1 MNEVYEK
8 LLKCYACFEE
18 KIDFKPQAA
27 LILGSGLGDYA
38 DTNMKVEAV
47 LDYHDIEGFPVSTV
61 PGHKGR
67 FVFGYVGDVPVVCMQ
82 HVVPQLA
89 FERVRQLVKAED
101 FVAQRLDEQRQ
112 RAQNDRDLRA
122 HRRDPC

>member
-8 LLKCYACFEE
+8 LLKCYACFED

-47 LDYHDIEGFPVSTV
+47 LD
-61 PGHKGR
+61 
-67 FVFGYVGDVPVVCMQ
+67 
-82 HVVPQLA
+82 
-89 FERVRQLVKAED
+89 
-101 FVAQRLDEQRQ
+101 
-112 RAQNDRDLRA
+112 
-122 HRRDPC
+122 

>member
-8 LLKCYACFEE
+8 LLKCYACFED

-67 FVFGYVGDVPVVCMQ
+67 FDIVIIKHCF
-82 HVVPQLA
+82 HLHI
-89 FERVRQLVKAED
+89 RVSIIS
-101 FVAQRLDEQRQ
+101 
-112 RAQNDRDLRA
+112 
-122 HRRDPC
+122 

>member
-8 LLKCYACFEE
+8 LLKCYACFED

-47 LDYHDIEGFPVSTV
+47 LDYHDIEGF
-61 PGHKGR
+61 R
-67 FVFGYVGDVPVVCMQ
+67 Y
-82 HVVPQLA
+82 
-89 FERVRQLVKAED
+89 
-101 FVAQRLDEQRQ
+101 QRYRGI
-112 RAQNDRDLRA
+112 RGASYSVM
-122 HRRDPC
+122 